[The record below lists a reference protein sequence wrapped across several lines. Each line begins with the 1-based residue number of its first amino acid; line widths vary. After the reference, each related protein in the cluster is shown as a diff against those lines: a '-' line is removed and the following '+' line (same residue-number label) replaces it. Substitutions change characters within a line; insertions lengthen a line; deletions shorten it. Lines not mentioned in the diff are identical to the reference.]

1 MRYAVIV
8 KTVADMS
15 PEQKTG
21 HYAYLPAEH
30 PFEVRE
36 FEDTLENLEAQF
48 PDKTIVEVDQYN
60 SEPVQAALES
70 IFNEAI
76 AESTKPWW
84 RFW

>member
-8 KTVADMS
+8 RTVADIP

-21 HYAYLPAEH
+21 HYAYLPSEH

-36 FEDTLENLEAQF
+36 FEDTLGNLEAQF
-48 PDKTIVEVDQYN
+48 PDKTILEVDQYN
-60 SEPVQAALES
+60 SESVQTSLES
-70 IFNEAI
+70 IFLEAL